1 MKNVYANTIV
11 FVKDLNKS
19 KEFYSKIL
27 GMKIIDD
34 YGTIVFFEN
43 RLVLH
48 SAASILRTVFNKL
61 KISGLIQQGRK
72 NILIYFETDDLN
84 GFYEKTADRVKI
96 IHGIKKQ
103 AWGQNVFRFYDPDG
117 HMIEFGEPFRIEELK
132 NENNK

>member
-1 MKNVYANTIV
+1 MKNVFANTII
-11 FVKDLNKS
+11 FVRNIDKS
-19 KEFYSKIL
+19 KKFYSNTL

-48 SAASILRTVFNKL
+48 SATSILRTVFNKL
-61 KISGLIQQGRK
+61 KISSLMKQGKK
-72 NILIYFETDDLN
+72 NILIYFETDDLKA
-84 GFYEKTADRVKI
+84 FYNKTADKVKI

-103 AWGQNVFRFYDPDG
+103 AWGQDVFRFYDPDG

-132 NENNK
+132 NGNQ